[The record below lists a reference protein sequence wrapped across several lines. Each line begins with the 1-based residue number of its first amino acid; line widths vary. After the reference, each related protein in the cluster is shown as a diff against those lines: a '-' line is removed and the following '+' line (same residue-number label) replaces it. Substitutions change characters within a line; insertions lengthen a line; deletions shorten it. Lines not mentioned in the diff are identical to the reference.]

1 MRNYSNEQSR
11 AAGQIALVSFRNPEG
26 LKPEGDNLWTA
37 TADSGQELVGAAGT
51 GLRGMIESSAVE
63 TSNVDMAR
71 ELVDMIVAQ
80 RAYQANSQTISTQDE
95 LLQTI
100 INL

>member
-1 MRNYSNEQSR
+1 
-11 AAGQIALVSFRNPEG
+11 
-26 LKPEGDNLWTA
+26 
-37 TADSGQELVGAAGT
+37 
-51 GLRGMIESSAVE
+51 MIEASAVE

>member
-1 MRNYSNEQSR
+1 M
-11 AAGQIALVSFRNPEG
+11 
-26 LKPEGDNLWTA
+26 
-37 TADSGQELVGAAGT
+37 GAAGT
-51 GLRGMIESSAVE
+51 GLRGMIEPSAVE
-63 TSNVDMAR
+63 TSNVDLAR
-71 ELVDMIVAQ
+71 ELVDMIVSQ